1 MKQTIHELTEIISEY
16 SIKIGAIP
24 EKEFSMKSSPE
35 RWSKKEVLGH
45 LIDSAQNNLRRFIC
59 GQYETTPQKIVYS
72 QNDWVGLNGYQQA
85 ESQEIIALWALL
97 NKRIASILQ
106 QMPPSAY
113 VKLSDTG
120 KNAIET
126 HTLEFLAVDY
136 VKHLKHHL
144 NQIIPNSFD
153 IRYPS

>member
-1 MKQTIHELTEIISEY
+1 MKQTIHDLTEIVKEY
-16 SIKIGAIP
+16 SLKIGAIP
-24 EKEFSMKSSPE
+24 EKEFSLKTSPD

-59 GQYETTPQKIVYS
+59 GQYESAPQKIVYS
-72 QNDWVGLNGYQQA
+72 QNDWVAMNAYQQSD
-85 ESQEIIALWALL
+85 SQEIILLWALL
-97 NKRIASILQ
+97 NKRIAAILQ
-106 QMPPSAY
+106 QMPTAAY
-113 VKLSDTG
+113 TRLSDTG
-120 KNAIET
+120 KNSVET
-126 HTLEFLAVDY
+126 HTLEFLAEDY

>member
-1 MKQTIHELTEIISEY
+1 MKQTIHELTEIVREY
-16 SIKIGAIP
+16 SLRIGAIP
-24 EKEFSMKSSPE
+24 EKEFSWKPSPE

-59 GQYETTPQKIVYS
+59 GQYEAAPQKIVYN
-72 QNDWVGLNGYQQA
+72 QNDWVAMNAYQQSD
-85 ESQEIIALWALL
+85 SQEIILLWALL

-106 QMPPSAY
+106 QMPTSAY
-113 VKLSDTG
+113 HKLSDTG
-120 KNAIET
+120 RNAMET
-126 HTLEFLAVDY
+126 HTLEFLAEDY

-144 NQIIPNSFD
+144 NQILPGSFD